1 MASGLFF
8 DPMVALRAAPLVSS
22 TCTLLYA
29 WDQHLFLSLLNARQV
44 REHSRPLLPPYFKT
58 FFRKGLPM
66 VLGFLTVTTSTAVA
80 NLYTQRAALQAR
92 GSLWWY
98 TAGAALAVS
107 HLGFVPFVA
116 PSVQALMEASSEDD
130 TNKTLDEWLSVNMV
144 RSLTVDLGAWIAVAV
159 AVVKTLR
166 V

>member
-44 REHSRPLLPPYFKT
+44 REHSRPMIPIYFKKL
-58 FFRKGLPM
+58 FYRALPM

-80 NLYTQRAALQAR
+80 NLYTQRATLQAR

-107 HLGFVPFVA
+107 HLGFVPFIA
-116 PSVQALMEASSEDD
+116 PSVKGMIEASSEDD
-130 TNKTLDEWLSVNMV
+130 ANKSLDEWLSVNMI
-144 RSLTVDLGAWIAVAV
+144 RSLTVDLGAWIAVTV